1 LSKGGGRVGR
11 WDRERR
17 SEESDGGSFS
27 SRFHF
32 LSTDGPDWTGLDWN
46 AKVPDQTRQDQTR
59 PDTTHISYRIVSYR
73 IVSYHIISSHII
85 GPAYHIYIY
94 IYIYSR
100 RLSLITKDKADE
112 DVSVPSHSSLP
123 FPLRTVLYCTL
134 LHSSFF

>member
-32 LSTDGPDWTGLDWN
+32 LSTDGPDWTGLERESARPD
-46 AKVPDQTRQDQTR
+46 KTRPDQTR
-59 PDTTHISYRIVSYR
+59 HHAYIVSYR